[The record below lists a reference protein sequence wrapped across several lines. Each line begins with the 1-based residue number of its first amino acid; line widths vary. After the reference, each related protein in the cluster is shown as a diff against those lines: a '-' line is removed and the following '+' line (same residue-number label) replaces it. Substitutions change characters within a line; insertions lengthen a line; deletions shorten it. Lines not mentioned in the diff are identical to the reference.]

1 MRPPIS
7 RPQTIAQS
15 SITIARISTRS
26 RSEFWRTPSRGD
38 RQPAHLEW
46 GKSSKPMSRIVLL
59 ATAASLLATSAPA
72 AAPQFDT
79 PAKYAYLVDVSSGAT
94 LYEKNADARM
104 PPASMAKMMTTNVA
118 FELIDKGELPLNKI
132 CTVRPET
139 WAKWHGPAAGSTM
152 FLSPNEQVSVEN
164 LLHGIVTLSG
174 NDASVVL
181 AECIAGTEQA
191 FAGQMNSLGKRIGLT
206 NSHFGTANG
215 WPDNGVTYVSARDLA
230 TLARSEIENHYSL
243 YKKFYSQPS
252 FTWGKTLG
260 SNQDITQQN
269 RNPILGKVPGADGLK
284 TGHTDEAGYGFTG
297 SADQNGRRLIEV
309 VAGLPSWNARV
320 QESTRL
326 IEWGFNAWTAK
337 PLFQAGAKVG
347 TARVQLGSS
356 TEVPLVAPRNLAVT
370 VPAGLAT
377 GATNM
382 KIRYQGPIAAPIAKG
397 QHVADL
403 VITTSDTPPQIVPL
417 VAGEDV
423 GRAGF
428 FGRI

>member
-1 MRPPIS
+1 MR
-7 RPQTIAQS
+7 R
-15 SITIARISTRS
+15 
-26 RSEFWRTPSRGD
+26 F
-38 RQPAHLEW
+38 
-46 GKSSKPMSRIVLL
+46 VLT
-59 ATAASLLATSAPA
+59 ATAASVLVATASPA

-79 PAKYAYLVDVSSGAT
+79 PAKVAYLIDLSSGAV
-94 LYEKNADARM
+94 LYAKNADVRM
-104 PPASMAKMMTTNVA
+104 PPASMAKMMTTDVA
-118 FELIDKGELPLNKI
+118 FELIDKGQLPLNKM

-139 WAKWHGPAAGSTM
+139 WQKWHGPQAGSTM
-152 FLSPNEQVSVEN
+152 FLSANEQVSVEN
-164 LLHGIVTLSG
+164 LLKGIVTLSG

-191 FAGQMNSLGKRIGLT
+191 FTDQMNALGKRIGLT

-230 TLARSEIENHYSL
+230 TLAKWEIEHHYKLYKQFYSL
-243 YKKFYSQPS
+243 PS

-309 VAGLPSWNARV
+309 LAGMGSWNERV

-326 IEWGFNAWTAK
+326 MQWGFNAWQAK
-337 PLFQAGAKVG
+337 PLFQQGAKVG
-347 TARVQLGSS
+347 TAKVQLGSS
-356 TEVPLVAPRNLAVT
+356 SEVPLVAPRNLAVT
-370 VPAGLAT
+370 IPAGLSS
-377 GATNM
+377 GATSM
-382 KIRYQGPIAAPIAKG
+382 KIRYEGPLTAPIAKG
-397 QHVADL
+397 QEVAQL
-403 VITTSDTPPQIVPL
+403 VITTGDTPPQVVPL

-428 FGRI
+428 FGRIWLGLKSLFGMA